1 VFGEPHVEILGKM
14 TSPEEEGGYS
24 LCRALI
30 RPRVWL
36 RDLEGLIG
44 SAEF

>member
-1 VFGEPHVEILGKM
+1 MCLNVGEM
-14 TSPEEEGGYS
+14 TSLAEEGGYS

-36 RDLEGLIG
+36 IDQEGLMR